1 MIIAGHKIAKRLGY
15 DYSIVLGSENYY
27 PKHGYVCADTY
38 GIYPPFEV
46 PNENFMAYKLNENIS
61 NITGVVKYAKVF
73 GID

>member
-1 MIIAGHKIAKRLGY
+1 MIIAGHKITKRLGY
-15 DYSIVLGSENYY
+15 DYSIVLGSEKHY
-27 PKHGYVCADTY
+27 PKYGYVCADTY

-46 PNENFMAYKLNENIS
+46 PNENFMAYKLKENFS